1 MFGKLLFSRYQLR
14 VLMYRS
20 IILYAHS
27 LLVYLHLYVKMEN
40 YRGKQVTINRTSVF
54 SPPSTQLD
62 RWGEG
67 RGSRE
72 GVGERLPGPT
82 SVEGVPLLLILS
94 PRLGEESLKFKRYRK
109 LKYQLK

>member
-1 MFGKLLFSRYQLR
+1 
-14 VLMYRS
+14 
-20 IILYAHS
+20 
-27 LLVYLHLYVKMEN
+27 MEN

-62 RWGEG
+62 HWGG
-67 RGSRE
+67 RARFARGGRR
-72 GVGERLPGPT
+72 ERLPGPT

-94 PRLGEESLKFKRYRK
+94 PRLGEESLKFKKYRK